1 MSVLITGGAGY
12 IGSHI
17 ALELLRHG
25 RAVVIAD
32 NLVTGR
38 RSLVPSGASFEVL
51 DIADEKAVRR
61 LLNTHNVKSV
71 IHCAGATIVPESV
84 ENPLKYYS
92 NNTCASLALL
102 RAISAEGVKH
112 IIFSSTA
119 AVYQAPDGKPI
130 SETHQIGP
138 NSPYGMSK
146 WMTETIIQHVASAQ
160 GLGHVCLRYF
170 NVAGA
175 DPDQRSGQATPN
187 ATHLI
192 KVAVEAALGVRESLG
207 IFGSD
212 WPTPDGTGVRDFI
225 HVTDLARAHY
235 LALRHLET
243 GGDNLTLNCGYGH
256 GYSVR
261 EVIATVRAI
270 CGWDFAVVD
279 LPRRPGDLGSV
290 VADSNKLRA
299 VLGWT
304 PEFDNLDTIIRHAI
318 EWERK
323 LLITAKC

>member
-1 MSVLITGGAGY
+1 
-12 IGSHI
+12 
-17 ALELLRHG
+17 
-25 RAVVIAD
+25 
-32 NLVTGR
+32 
-38 RSLVPSGASFEVL
+38 
-51 DIADEKAVRR
+51 
-61 LLNTHNVKSV
+61 
-71 IHCAGATIVPESV
+71 
-84 ENPLKYYS
+84 
-92 NNTCASLALL
+92 
-102 RAISAEGVKH
+102 
-112 IIFSSTA
+112 
-119 AVYQAPDGKPI
+119 
-130 SETHQIGP
+130 
-138 NSPYGMSK
+138 
-146 WMTETIIQHVASAQ
+146 MTETIIQHVASAQ

>member
-102 RAISAEGVKH
+102 R
-112 IIFSSTA
+112 
-119 AVYQAPDGKPI
+119 
-130 SETHQIGP
+130 
-138 NSPYGMSK
+138 
-146 WMTETIIQHVASAQ
+146 
-160 GLGHVCLRYF
+160 
-170 NVAGA
+170 
-175 DPDQRSGQATPN
+175 
-187 ATHLI
+187 
-192 KVAVEAALGVRESLG
+192 
-207 IFGSD
+207 
-212 WPTPDGTGVRDFI
+212 
-225 HVTDLARAHY
+225 
-235 LALRHLET
+235 
-243 GGDNLTLNCGYGH
+243 TLSC
-256 GYSVR
+256 
-261 EVIATVRAI
+261 
-270 CGWDFAVVD
+270 
-279 LPRRPGDLGSV
+279 
-290 VADSNKLRA
+290 
-299 VLGWT
+299 
-304 PEFDNLDTIIRHAI
+304 
-318 EWERK
+318 
-323 LLITAKC
+323 